1 MKNILFTGGGTLGHI
16 YPMVSVVKE
25 LKEKGYK
32 LFFIGTTKGL
42 EKEYLEKH
50 DVFEETFFLDSEG
63 IKRSLSIKNIRA
75 IYKHLRNIKK
85 SRKILEK
92 NKIDLVV
99 GMGGY
104 ISASVVRSAQKLK
117 IKTVIHEQ
125 NSVFGLANKLV
136 HKKVDRV
143 LLTYDIDKGEN
154 AVVVGNP
161 RVSEIY
167 AEYKNCNNYNIG
179 NYVLIVGGSRGAT
192 KINELIIGLKDQF
205 INSNINVLLITG
217 KKYYKENNDL
227 INEISEESFKI
238 IDFSYDL
245 PKLLIEAKVVVS
257 RSGASTIAEIL
268 ALKKVNLLIP
278 SPNVTDNHQEKN
290 ASHVVNL
297 GCGLMLK
304 EDGLTKSIL
313 FDTIYKLYY
322 NKDLRNSI
330 INNIIFTTKTD
341 ARDLFV
347 SEIEK
352 LLENKWLSR
361 GTNCLVIY

>member
-16 YPMVSVVKE
+16 YPMVSVVKD
-25 LKEKGYK
+25 LKSKGYN

-42 EKEYLEKH
+42 EKEYLEKQ
-50 DVFEETFFLDSEG
+50 DFFEETFFLDSEG

-75 IYKHLRNIKK
+75 IYKHLKNIKK
-85 SRKILEK
+85 SRKILLD

-104 ISASVVRSAQKLK
+104 ISASIVKSAIKLK
-117 IKTVIHEQ
+117 IKTAIHEQ
-125 NSVFGLANKLV
+125 NSVYGLANKLV

-143 LLTYDIDKGEN
+143 LLTYEIDKSDN
-154 AVVVGNP
+154 ATLVGNP

-167 AEYKNCNNYNIG
+167 EEYKNNNNFNTG
-179 NYVLIVGGSRGAT
+179 SYVLVVGGSRGAA

-205 INSNINVLLITG
+205 INSKIDVLLITG
-217 KKYYKENNDL
+217 KKYYNENLDL
-227 INEISEESFKI
+227 INEVNEEKFRI

-268 ALKKVNLLIP
+268 ALRKVNLLIP
-278 SPNVTDNHQEKN
+278 SPNVTNNHQEKN
-290 ASHVVNL
+290 ALHLSNK
-297 GCGLMLK
+297 GCGIMLK
-304 EDGLTKSIL
+304 ESVLTKPIL
-313 FDTIYKLYY
+313 FDNIYKLYF

-330 INNIIFTTKTD
+330 INNIIFTTRVDSK
-341 ARDLFV
+341 DLFV
-347 SEIEK
+347 AEIEK
-352 LLENKWLSR
+352 LLKE
-361 GTNCLVIY
+361 